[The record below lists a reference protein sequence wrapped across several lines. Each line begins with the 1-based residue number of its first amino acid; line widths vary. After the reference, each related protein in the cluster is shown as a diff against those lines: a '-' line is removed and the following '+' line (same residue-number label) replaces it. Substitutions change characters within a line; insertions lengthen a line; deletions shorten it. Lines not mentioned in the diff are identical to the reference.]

1 MSLAYLAPEAP
12 CASCGTPTFRVAVYG
27 DEHEHECLACDLA
40 SREVEEQGTAAAL
53 AAADDALWAATY
65 DPDHE
70 YAARGYRW
78 DPPYGWV
85 L

>member
-1 MSLAYLAPEAP
+1 MKKKETTVSVASEA
-12 CASCGTPTFRVAVYG
+12 R
-27 DEHEHECLACDLA
+27 
-40 SREVEEQGTAAAL
+40 REAEEQGTAAAL

-70 YAARGYRW
+70 YAALGYRW